1 MAANR
6 TLAQLEAEVYY
17 IASVSFTDLNEE
29 QKNLDDLFDMLDT
42 GTNLMYNQR
51 YREDDIDVGSFRVYR
66 ARLAADNEEVLRASW
81 TGEEPKPWRVGGT
94 AYAGPELKR
103 HIEQLVKPELPVLRQ
118 RGRNVAAASVLK
130 NTTLTHPTGA
140 NWYYGQRTTELP
152 SRGPLANITSFLSG
166 ISRKSPEN
174 QAIALEEQAQIKSL
188 NEFRNNQEEYQTHPN
203 QPNRGGRRKTRR
215 RKPHR
220 RNHRRARSSRK

>member
-17 IASVSFTDLNEE
+17 IADVSFTDLNQE
-29 QKNLDDLFDMLDT
+29 QKNLDDLFDMLES

-51 YREDDIDVGSFRVYR
+51 YREDDIDISSFRVYR

-94 AYAGPELKR
+94 TYTGPELKR
-103 HIEQLVKPELPVLRQ
+103 HIELLIKPELPALRQ
-118 RGRNVAAASVLK
+118 RGRNVAAASALK
-130 NTTLTHPTGA
+130 GATIIHPTGA

-152 SRGPLANITSFLSG
+152 SQGPLANITSFLSG

-174 QAIALEEQAQIKSL
+174 QAANLEEQAYIKSL

-215 RKPHR
+215 RKTR
-220 RNHRRARSSRK
+220 RSRRRAHSSRK

>member
-6 TLAQLEAEVYY
+6 TLAELEAEVYY

-29 QKNLDDLFDMLDT
+29 QKNLDDLFDMLDS

-51 YREDDIDVGSFRVYR
+51 YREDDIDVSSFRIYR
-66 ARLAADNEEVLRASW
+66 SRLAANNQEVLRASW
-81 TGEEPKPWRVGGT
+81 TGEEPKPWRVGNT

-103 HIEQLVKPELPVLRQ
+103 HIQLLIKPELPALRQ

-130 NTTLTHPTGA
+130 GTTLTHPTSA

-166 ISRKSPEN
+166 IVGKSPEN

-215 RKPHR
+215 RKNR
-220 RNHRRARSSRK
+220 RSHRRARSSRK